1 MSRIVILTGT
11 VGTAPEAKHGKKS
24 DFVKFRFAT
33 KEPSE
38 SETWWFNV
46 LCYGRDATLV
56 RDRVKVKD
64 YMQVTGRLLPPL
76 SSNGTDGTIVL
87 LDFKWLKQEIASV
100 TNQPDATKPDFD
112 FGDDFDDIPLIPE

>member
-11 VGTAPEAKHGKKS
+11 VGTAPEAKHGKGS

-46 LCYGRDATLV
+46 LSYGRDAKLV
-56 RDRVKVKD
+56 LDRVKVKD
-64 YMQVTGRLLPPL
+64 YMQVTGRLLQPL
-76 SSNGTDGTIVL
+76 ANRTDGTAVL
-87 LDFKWLKQEIASV
+87 LDFKWLRQETTTE
-100 TNQPDATKPDFD
+100 TNGPDTTKPDFN
-112 FGDDFDDIPLIPE
+112 FDDFDDIPLVPG

>member
-1 MSRIVILTGT
+1 MSRILTFTGT
-11 VGTAPEAKHGKKS
+11 VGTAPEAKHGKGS

-46 LCYGRDATLV
+46 LCYGRDAKLV
-56 RDRVKVKD
+56 LDRVKVKD

-76 SSNGTDGTIVL
+76 SSNRTDGTVVL
-87 LDFKWLKQEIASV
+87 LDFKWLRQETVSD
-100 TNQPDATKPDFD
+100 TNAHDAAKSDFD
-112 FGDDFDDIPLIPE
+112 FGDDFNDIPLTP